1 LQEGAQIVSESNA
14 SMEEEDSLQMS
25 LRLPSGKLRPMAG
38 LCTEMEAPSREVLL
52 KHNENFQE

>member
-1 LQEGAQIVSESNA
+1 
-14 SMEEEDSLQMS
+14 MEEEDSLQMS